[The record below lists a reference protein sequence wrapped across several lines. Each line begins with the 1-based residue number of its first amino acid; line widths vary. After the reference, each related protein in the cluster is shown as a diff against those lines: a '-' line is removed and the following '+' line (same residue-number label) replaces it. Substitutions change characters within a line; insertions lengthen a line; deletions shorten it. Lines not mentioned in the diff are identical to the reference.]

1 MICHTL
7 RGIQNESVALSK
19 LTRNAN
25 VSVDM
30 LRAFVTLAECLN
42 LTRASE
48 TLKVTRQT
56 VRRHITDLEEIKG
69 EKLFTLHRHEY
80 SLTQFGAESIPE
92 AKSILRQIEGW
103 SGSTNLA
110 RRSAKFLESA
120 EYTDSDGRRFYSQQH
135 SISTIA
141 INGLP
146 IMKAALA
153 AWGNAQTQIED
164 PAMEVIRPYLVVY
177 RKSAGGWICVEI
189 GEKSAYAKWFGWAWS
204 KSAIGR
210 LSQEDNA
217 GDDYNDFIAG
227 AYARIYSEGGV
238 RLDHIYAHLPRESS
252 DDPVPVT
259 FQRMLMGCVFPDETP
274 ALAVLVLMTNQFEIN
289 DMENNDLKPVPENLL
304 MDFEI

>member
-7 RGIQNESVALSK
+7 AKMQNESVALSK

-69 EKLFTLHRHEY
+69 EKLFTLQRHEY

-110 RRSAKFLESA
+110 RRSAEFLESA
-120 EYTDSDGRRFYSQQH
+120 EYTDKDGRKFYSQQH
-135 SISTIA
+135 SISSIA
-141 INGLP
+141 KNSLP
-146 IMKAALA
+146 ILKAALA
-153 AWGNAQTQIED
+153 SWGSAQTQIED
-164 PAMEVIRPYLVVY
+164 PAMEAIRPYMVVY

-189 GEKSAYAKWFGWAWS
+189 GEESAYAKWFGWAWS

-210 LSQEDNA
+210 LLQEDNA

-252 DDPVPVT
+252 SDSVPVS

-274 ALAVLVLMTNQFEIN
+274 ALAMVAVITDQIEIKTL
-289 DMENNDLKPVPENLL
+289 ENIELPPLSDEVKAI
-304 MDFEI
+304 FST

>member
-7 RGIQNESVALSK
+7 EKMQNESVALSK

-164 PAMEVIRPYLVVY
+164 AAMEVIRPYLVIY

-189 GEKSAYAKWFGWAWS
+189 GEESAYAKWFGWAWS

-238 RLDHIYAHLPRESS
+238 RLDHIYAHLPRESIE
-252 DDPVPVT
+252 DPVPVT

-289 DMENNDLKPVPENLL
+289 DMKNNDLKPVPENLL

>member
-1 MICHTL
+1 M
-7 RGIQNESVALSK
+7 SK

-164 PAMEVIRPYLVVY
+164 PAMEVIRPYLVIY

-189 GEKSAYAKWFGWAWS
+189 GEESAYAKWFGWAWS

-238 RLDHIYAHLPRESS
+238 RLDHIYAHLPRESIE
-252 DDPVPVT
+252 DPVPVT

-289 DMENNDLKPVPENLL
+289 DMKNNDLNPVPENLL

>member
-1 MICHTL
+1 M
-7 RGIQNESVALSK
+7 
-19 LTRNAN
+19 TRNAN

-48 TLKVTRQT
+48 ALKLTRQT
-56 VRRHITDLEEIKG
+56 VRRHISDLEKIKG
-69 EKLFTLHRHEY
+69 EELFTLKRHEY
-80 SLTQFGAESIPE
+80 VLTSFGAESVPE

-110 RRSAKFLESA
+110 RRSTQFLESA
-120 EYTDSDGRRFYSQQH
+120 EYTDVDGRLFYSQQH
-135 SISTIA
+135 SISSIA

-164 PAMEVIRPYLVVY
+164 PALQNVRPYLVIY
-177 RKSAGGWICVEI
+177 RKTAGGWVCVEI
-189 GEKSAYAKWFGWAWS
+189 GESSAYAKWFGWAWS

-252 DDPVPVT
+252 DDPVPVS
-259 FQRMLMGCVFPDETP
+259 FQRMLLGCVFPDETP
-274 ALAVLVLMTNQFEIN
+274 ALAVLVLMTNQIDIK
-289 DMENNDLKPVPENLL
+289 DMENNDLRVVPDDLL